1 MHVRFQEEVVRFVVP
16 SSITIERVCFFIFFN
31 LIFNAPI
38 FLFIIKVQIINN
50 YQILK
55 DAKIYFDLQDP
66 EAELRD
72 HIKTIFLL

>member
-1 MHVRFQEEVVRFVVP
+1 M
-16 SSITIERVCFFIFFN
+16 FFLFFN

-55 DAKIYFDLQDP
+55 DAKIYFDLKDP